1 MNIGNEPRKKSA
13 GSAEEVAACYFDE
26 DAIRETPRPL
36 YRYERAGQRWY
47 FAKPEP
53 GSEVVPVSL
62 GPSVTT
68 VIRGAT
74 PMPPFL
80 LKWIAEH
87 GQRRAEQ
94 IRDERAAYGTLMH
107 ILFAELVIAKK
118 FDLDSLTERV
128 AEYLEQKKLALDAAT
143 WPDELA
149 HDLIGLAD
157 FLRDHEVK
165 PIGIE
170 VGLLDDELGYAG
182 CLDLVA
188 LGTFEVS
195 NGKGKKKTEWRGLF
209 YDDWKSGRKQF
220 YEESAIQ
227 CHAYLTLWNR
237 AFPEHLIER
246 AYLHG
251 AKDWDETSRERYR
264 MSDVTEHPLCA
275 LFPNLLEQ
283 FRQRNPSHAN
293 RQTISGLLRVNGDHD
308 ACITTESL
316 ESYLSRVHGAE
327 PHKHAA

>member
-1 MNIGNEPRKKSA
+1 VNIGNEPRKPTALSNV
-13 GSAEEVAACYFDE
+13 EEVAAAYFDE

-47 FAKPEP
+47 FTKNELEDETATPA
-53 GSEVVPVSL
+53 PVRL
-62 GPSVTT
+62 APSVTT

-87 GQRRAEQ
+87 GLRRAEQ

-107 ILFAELVIAKK
+107 ILFAELVIAKE
-118 FDLDSLTERV
+118 FDLDTLGERV
-128 AEYLEQKKLALDAAT
+128 LEYGELKKLSRDTSSWA
-143 WPDELA
+143 DELA
-149 HDLIGLAD
+149 HDLVGLAD

-165 PIGIE
+165 PLGIE

-188 LGTFEVS
+188 IGTFEQS
-195 NGKGKKKTEWRGLF
+195 NGKGKKKTEWRGVF

-220 YEESAIQ
+220 YEEAAIQ
-227 CHAYLTLWNR
+227 GNAYATLWNR

-246 AYLHG
+246 VYLHG
-251 AKDWDETSRERYR
+251 AKDWDETSRDRYR
-264 MSDVTEHPLCA
+264 LSDVTEHPLCA

-283 FRQRNPSHAN
+283 FGQRNPEHAN
-293 RQTISGLLRVNGDHD
+293 HQTVSGLLRVDGDHD
-308 ACITTESL
+308 ACISTESL
-316 ESYLSRVHGAE
+316 ESYLARS
-327 PHKHAA
+327 HAA